1 MKRKFIIFYVAL
13 LSVFCLCLAAIV
25 IAFWVNPAAQKAFSN
40 VGNMFGDLLALQ
52 QKVAEK
58 YQCDVQV
65 KINNTDTLVVTLVNS
80 GLNELLPAQQ
90 ERKAK
95 EIALFVKSNY
105 AGLADI
111 KQIVIGFSVLNQV
124 GPISSWQQ
132 SYYPFPVAEL
142 K

>member
-13 LSVFCLCLAAIV
+13 LSVFCLCLAAMA
-25 IAFWVNPAAQKAFSN
+25 IAFWVNPAAQKSFSN
-40 VGNMFGDLLALQ
+40 VGNMFGDLIALQ
-52 QKVAEK
+52 QKVAEQ

-80 GLNELLPAQQ
+80 KVNELPQAQQ

-105 AGLADI
+105 ADLTDI
-111 KQIVIGFSVLNQV
+111 QQIVIGFTVLNQV

-132 SYYPFPVAEL
+132 SYYPFPVSEL